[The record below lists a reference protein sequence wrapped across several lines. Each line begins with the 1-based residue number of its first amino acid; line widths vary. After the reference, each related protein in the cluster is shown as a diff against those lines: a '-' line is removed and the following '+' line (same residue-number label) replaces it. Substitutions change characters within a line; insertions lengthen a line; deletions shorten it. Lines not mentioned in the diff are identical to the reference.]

1 MNAPASGTGDL
12 TIRTAGPEDAPAV
25 AEVWLRAW
33 DSALASVVRAHSDD
47 EVRGWVRDILL
58 PGNRVRVAVVDG
70 RIGGLLATAPGWIE
84 QLYVDPLFQ
93 GRGVGTAL
101 LDLAKAAEPQGLQLW
116 TFQVNV
122 GARRFYERHGFAAA
136 EFTDGSANEERAPD
150 VRYVWRL
157 QP

>member
-1 MNAPASGTGDL
+1 MRAATPL
-12 TIRTAGPEDAPAV
+12 DAAAV

-33 DSALASVVRAHSDD
+33 DSALASVARAHTDD

-58 PGNRVRVAVVDG
+58 PGKGVQVAVVGG
-70 RIGGLLATAPGWIE
+70 RIAGLLATSPGWVD

-101 LDLAKAAEPQGLQLW
+101 LDQAKAAEPEGLQLW
-116 TFQVNV
+116 TFQVNS

-136 EFTDGSANEERAPD
+136 EFTDGAANEERTPD
-150 VRYVWRL
+150 VRYIWRP